1 MPVIRPLPAELINQI
16 AAGEVIERPSSV
28 VKELVENSLDAGATR
43 IEVDIEQGGQRLIRI
58 RDDGGGIEP
67 DDLPLAVASHATS
80 KIRSFDD
87 LEHVASMGFRGEALA
102 SVSSVARFALTSR
115 ARGQDTAFRIE
126 VDGGKLQAARPAQ
139 HPQGTSV
146 EVRDLFYNVPARRK
160 FLRAERTEFAHID
173 DLLKSLALARG
184 SVEFRL
190 SHNGK
195 PVRILKAAKDEQAAL
210 LRVADVLGEE
220 FPAQSLRID
229 HVAAGLHL
237 SGWVGLPTA
246 SRSQADSQYFYVN
259 GRLVRDRIVAHAVR
273 QAYADVLFH
282 GRHPAFVLYL
292 ELDPAG
298 VDVNVHPAK
307 HEVRFREQRLV
318 HDFLFRT
325 LHEALA
331 QTRAGQVGSVV
342 DSVDTAPTLVSYAA
356 AASAGAA
363 VTSTPAWSGQF
374 SQSRL
379 SLGVRD
385 EPLADYAAL
394 LGESSREAVPA
405 YAANTPMPPAQDDEA
420 PPLGFAIAQL
430 KGIYILAENAH
441 GLVLVDMHAAHERI
455 TYEKLKSG
463 RACSNLRSQLLL
475 VPLNVSVSAKE
486 AAAAEEHA
494 DALADWGLELSRSG
508 PSGVV
513 VRRIPALLE
522 GADVA
527 QLCRDVLAE
536 LALHG
541 SSRRL
546 QELENELLS
555 TMACHG
561 SVRAG
566 RRLTAPEMN
575 ALLREMEA
583 TERSGQCN
591 HGRPTWTQ
599 LGLAE
604 LDKLFL
610 RGR

>member
-1 MPVIRPLPAELINQI
+1 MTVIRVLPPELINQI

-43 IEVDIEQGGQRLIRI
+43 IEVDIEAGGARLIRV
-58 RDDGGGIEP
+58 RDDGGGIHVDE
-67 DDLPLAVASHATS
+67 LPLAVASHATS
-80 KIRSFDD
+80 KIGSFDD

-102 SVSSVARFALTSR
+102 SVSSVSRFALTSR
-115 ARGQDTAFRIE
+115 VRGQDSAFRIE
-126 VDGGKLQAARPAQ
+126 VDSGRLQAARPAQ

-195 PVRILKAAKDEQAAL
+195 PVRVWKAARDEQAAL
-210 LRVADVLGEE
+210 QRVAEVLGED

-229 HVAAGLHL
+229 HAMAGLHL

-246 SRSQADSQYFYVN
+246 SRAQADAQYFYVN

-282 GRHPAFVLYL
+282 GRHAAFVLYL

-331 QTRAGQVGSVV
+331 QTRAGLN
-342 DSVDTAPTLVSYAA
+342 TLPTTEPVPGLHEPYAA
-356 AASAGAA
+356 PASVPSGASAW
-363 VTSTPAWSGQF
+363 PGQF

-385 EPLADYAAL
+385 APLAGYAAL
-394 LGESSREAVPA
+394 LGESPGPS
-405 YAANTPMPPAQDDEA
+405 AAQLPMPAAEA
-420 PPLGFAIAQL
+420 GETPPLGFAIAQL
-430 KGIYILAENAH
+430 KNIFVLAENAH

-463 RACSNLRSQLLL
+463 RACSNLRSQMLL
-475 VPLNVSVSAKE
+475 VPLGIAVSAKE

-494 DALADWGLELSRSG
+494 EALAEWGLELSRSG
-508 PSGVV
+508 PATIV

-522 GADVA
+522 GADVG
-527 QLCRDVLAE
+527 QLSRDVLSE
-536 LALHG
+536 LAQHG

-566 RRLTAPEMN
+566 RRLTIPEMN

-591 HGRPTWTQ
+591 HGRPTWVQ
-599 LGLAE
+599 LSVAE
-604 LDKLFL
+604 LDKLFM